1 MKKLLFLLFAIM
13 AFAAC
18 SKDDEAVNS
27 GNNEPIPEKPKSE
40 IKLNTTS
47 LDFERCGGYFGGSL
61 FSTTAPWTAEVINS
75 RADGWLTI
83 SPTSGDAGN
92 AIMSIRY
99 AENDTPNDRSASIV
113 IKAGASTETITVNQK
128 QKDALTV
135 TASKFE
141 IDDEGGEILIEVM
154 ANIDFDYVIEESA
167 KEWVKYNTTRAYEA
181 STLVFNVEKNEGNK
195 REAKITIESGEF
207 SEEVRIYQE
216 SGVPTIILSKN
227 NSAVTSDA
235 TTIVVDVKS
244 NVDVAVEIPSDV
256 DWISENTT
264 RAFSTNTYYFD
275 ISQNDTG
282 ETRYAKIHFTNK
294 ANDVTESITVIQLKQ
309 DEDIVSELPPNNEIW
324 YTSYDGEI
332 VTPFK
337 TDVFGANIVSN
348 TYIDGKG
355 VITFDGNVSQVGN
368 SAFENAK
375 AYDYPTDNLET
386 VILPNSVTS
395 IGAGAFAVTNITE
408 IVLPDNIET
417 LGVNALI
424 GCQDLE
430 SIRLPK
436 NLKTIGSN
444 ALRGCRFKEI
454 IIPENVTS
462 IDNYAFH
469 ENEELEKVLNLSNK
483 ITHFGIGV
491 FRNVEVFEGEL
502 ASEDNR
508 CLIIDGEL
516 LAFAPRGLTEYV
528 IPDNVTSIGRR
539 VFSFLYNKQLEH
551 ITIPEGVIKIGDSA
565 FEECSALLEITI
577 PKSVK
582 EIGGHAFS
590 ECSSLKTV
598 NIYND
603 DISVGLFSYCTS
615 LKEIV
620 IPDNIT
626 TIGSGAFSGCANLS
640 NIIWGKN
647 ISIIKEGAFAGTN
660 LRSVTIPESVT
671 VIEDQAF
678 KSDNLMEFNG
688 KFASED
694 KLCLIVDGKLIQMA
708 DGVCKSLTSYKIPVG
723 VKEIGHSVFA
733 GYENLQEL
741 EISHGVKII
750 GTSGLEGCKNLK
762 SIVLPST
769 ITNLGN
775 CVFRGCDK
783 VSEIYFKSER
793 PPGIWGTIAVLVG
806 WIPCDPGTLIRVPDK
821 SIADYKAAPEWGG
834 AGYKILGWNEE
845 LYLSSD
851 FSQDG
856 VVTALQTASAGNG
869 IDVIIMGDAY
879 SDRQIADGKYT
890 KDISR
895 AIEHLFAEE
904 PYKSFRDLFNI
915 YQVTAVSKGEG
926 YGAGA
931 TALEGYFGNGTEVGG
946 NQTKVLEYA
955 RKAISDDRM
964 DEALII
970 VIMNREYYA
979 GTCYMYSPSL
989 TSDWGGGTS
998 ISYFPLGTDEDV
1010 FAGLIRHEAGGHG
1023 FSKLGDEYAYEHMGV
1038 IPQTEVDNANLW
1050 TKMFGWWKNVDFIS
1064 DPTKV
1069 KWSHFLTDERYAYDG
1084 LGVYDG
1090 AFTYW
1095 TGAYRPT
1102 YNSIMNQNVG
1112 GFNAPSRESIYYRI
1126 HKLAYGADW
1135 EYDYEKFV
1143 EWDAKNRKIEAE
1155 TRGVPYRLDIQ
1166 KDFKPT
1172 HEPVI
1177 MNKSWRDEK

>member
-18 SKDDEAVNS
+18 SKDDEDVNS

-40 IKLNTTS
+40 IKLNKTS
-47 LDFERCGGYFGGSL
+47 LDFERCGGYFGGPL

-92 AIMSIRY
+92 AIMSITY

-154 ANIDFDYVIEESA
+154 ANIDFDYIIEESA

-244 NVDVAVEIPSDV
+244 NVDVAVEIPADV

-348 TYIDGKG
+348 TYVDGKG
-355 VITFDGNVSQVGN
+355 VITFDGDVTQVGDL
-368 SAFENAK
+368 AFVNYFWYGALTENLK
-375 AYDYPTDNLET
+375 TI
-386 VILPNSVTS
+386 ILPNSVTS
-395 IGAGAFAVTNITE
+395 IGEGAFGGTKITE

-417 LGVNALI
+417 IGDSALT
-424 GCQDLE
+424 GCPNLE
-430 SIRLPK
+430 SISLSK
-436 NLKTIGSN
+436 NLKTIGIH
-444 ALRGCRFKEI
+444 ALSGGRLREV

-462 IDNYAFH
+462 IDSYAFSG
-469 ENEELEKVLNLSNK
+469 NDELRKVLNLSNK
-483 ITHFGIGV
+483 ITHLGVGV
-491 FRNVEVFEGEL
+491 FYNVEVFEGEF

-508 CLIIDGEL
+508 CLIKDGEL
-516 LAFAPRGLTEYV
+516 IAFAPRGLTEYV
-528 IPDNVTSIGRR
+528 IPDNVTSIGSR
-539 VFSFLYNKQLEH
+539 VFSSVSNEQLQR
-551 ITIPEGVIKIGDSA
+551 ITIPEGVTKIGEYA
-565 FEECSALLEITI
+565 FSDCSALSEITI
-577 PKSVK
+577 PRSVI
-582 EIGGHAFS
+582 EIGEAVFTR
-590 ECSSLKTV
+590 CSGLKNV

-603 DISVGLFSYCTS
+603 IISNWLFAGCTS
-615 LKEIV
+615 LTEIV
-620 IPDNIT
+620 IPDNVT
-626 TIGSGAFSGCANLS
+626 TIGNYAFDGCSSLS

-671 VIEDQAF
+671 TIGYQAF

-694 KLCLIVDGKLIQMA
+694 KLCLIDDGKLIQMA

-723 VKEIGHSVFA
+723 VKEIEQSVFA

-741 EISHGVKII
+741 EISHGVRII
-750 GTSGLEGCKNLK
+750 GAHGLEGCKNLK

-775 CVFRGCDK
+775 YVFRGCDK

-793 PPGIWGTIAVLVG
+793 PPGMWGAVFD
-806 WIPCDPGTLIRVPDK
+806 WEPCAPGTLIRVPDK

-931 TALEGYFGNGTEVGG
+931 TALEGYFGDGTEVGG

-989 TSDWGGGTS
+989 TGDWGGGTS

-1166 KDFKPT
+1166 KDFNPT